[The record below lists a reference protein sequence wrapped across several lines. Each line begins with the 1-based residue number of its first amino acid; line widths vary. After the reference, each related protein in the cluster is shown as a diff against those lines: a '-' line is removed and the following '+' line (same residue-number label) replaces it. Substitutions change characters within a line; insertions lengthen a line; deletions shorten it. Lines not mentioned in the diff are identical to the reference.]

1 MRCTS
6 RVAGPVVPIMLIGFS
21 VLSVVSGCDRGET
34 GDPRVE
40 NQRLESL
47 PERVEVEVDG
57 EGVYYVTF
65 DADGEKHP
73 ADDVG
78 DIPLAERGAVG
89 VHVTGEMPEEM
100 VGRRVYSTGLFGANP
115 GERVRADLVDF
126 GTLRNLSQAGSMGG
140 REAASVYSTSR
151 RLTDGPPSTDD
162 IGETDSTVSSTSGV
176 ETVGG
181 DSKAGRS
188 GGSDE
193 LVIESVDDLKTA
205 GGGEKGGSRIEVD
218 RGSAESV
225 PGRRAPAEQEQEGYY
240 PVVVYGADWCKV
252 CRKAKRWLDTRE
264 VSYRWR
270 DIEESEEAKEEMNR
284 FCRQKDIKPDAI
296 PTIRIIQE
304 DKVGADKVLQGW
316 SADTF
321 MRMAE
326 R

>member
-1 MRCTS
+1 MRCNIKLP
-6 RVAGPVVPIMLIGFS
+6 GWGVPIVLIGFS
-21 VLSVVSGCDRGET
+21 VLAFMSGCDREKT
-34 GDPRVE
+34 ADPSVE

-47 PERVEVEVDG
+47 PEQVEVEVDG

-73 ADDVG
+73 ADDIG

-100 VGRRVYSTGLFGANP
+100 VGRRVYSTGLFGADP
-115 GERVRADLVDF
+115 GDRVRAELVEF
-126 GTLRNLSQAGSMGG
+126 GTLRNRSQAGSMGG
-140 REAASVYSTSR
+140 RGAASVYSTSR
-151 RLTDGPPSTDD
+151 RLTDGAPSMDD
-162 IGETDSTVSSTSGV
+162 TGETDSTVSSTSGV
-176 ETVGG
+176 ETEVG

-188 GGSDE
+188 VGSDE

-205 GGGEKGGSRIEVD
+205 GASEEGGNFIEVD

-225 PGRRAPAEQEQEGYY
+225 PGRRAPAEQEREGYY
-240 PVVVYGADWCKV
+240 PVIVYGADWCKV
-252 CRKAKRWLDTRE
+252 CRKAKKWLDTRE

-284 FCRQKDIKPDAI
+284 FCRQKDIEPDGI

-304 DKVGADKVLQGW
+304 DKVGADKVMQGW

-321 MRMAE
+321 RRMAE

>member
-1 MRCTS
+1 M
-6 RVAGPVVPIMLIGFS
+6 
-21 VLSVVSGCDRGET
+21 
-34 GDPRVE
+34 E

-73 ADDVG
+73 ADDIG

-100 VGRRVYSTGLFGANP
+100 VGRRVYSTGLFGADP

-126 GTLRNLSQAGSMGG
+126 GTLRNLSQAGSRGG

-151 RLTDGPPSTDD
+151 RLTDAPPSTDD
-162 IGETDSTVSSTSGV
+162 TGETDSTASNTSGV

-181 DSKAGRS
+181 DSQAGRS
-188 GGSDE
+188 GGSEE
-193 LVIESVDDLKTA
+193 LVIESADDLKTA
-205 GGGEKGGSRIEVD
+205 GGGEKGGNLIEVD

-264 VSYRWR
+264 VSYQWR

>member
-1 MRCTS
+1 M
-6 RVAGPVVPIMLIGFS
+6 
-21 VLSVVSGCDRGET
+21 
-34 GDPRVE
+34 
-40 NQRLESL
+40 
-47 PERVEVEVDG
+47 
-57 EGVYYVTF
+57 
-65 DADGEKHP
+65 
-73 ADDVG
+73 
-78 DIPLAERGAVG
+78 
-89 VHVTGEMPEEM
+89 
-100 VGRRVYSTGLFGANP
+100 
-115 GERVRADLVDF
+115 
-126 GTLRNLSQAGSMGG
+126 
-140 REAASVYSTSR
+140 
-151 RLTDGPPSTDD
+151 
-162 IGETDSTVSSTSGV
+162 
-176 ETVGG
+176 
-181 DSKAGRS
+181 
-188 GGSDE
+188 
-193 LVIESVDDLKTA
+193 
-205 GGGEKGGSRIEVD
+205 D

-264 VSYRWR
+264 VSYQWR